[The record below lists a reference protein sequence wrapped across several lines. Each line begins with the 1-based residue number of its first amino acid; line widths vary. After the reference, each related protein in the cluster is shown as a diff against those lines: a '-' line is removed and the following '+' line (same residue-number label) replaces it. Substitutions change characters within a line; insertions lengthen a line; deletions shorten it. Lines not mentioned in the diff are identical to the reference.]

1 MAGSIIGAARALALS
16 LALAAPG
23 AFAQQ
28 AAPAA
33 APAAIPV
40 GTVAVVTRPITGSLT
55 VTGRIA
61 AIDRVE
67 LRARVDGFLEEVA
80 FEEGQTVA
88 EGAPLYRIE
97 RGNFE
102 AAARSAEGALV
113 QSKAARDLAD
123 IQLARAQELLDRD
136 AGTAV
141 ARDQAK
147 AEADRSAGAV
157 IEAEAALAR
166 ARIEL
171 DYTEIKAP
179 VAGRIGRTALTRG
192 AVVGPSSGVLAT
204 IVSQDPM
211 RVVFPVSAREFLRP
225 DASGA
230 RPDPASIRVR
240 LKFLNGAFYEH
251 EGRIEFIDVSVD
263 QATDTVMARA
273 TIANP
278 DRALIDGQLV
288 TVVLEAG
295 DPVEKPV
302 TPQQAL
308 LADQSGLYVFA
319 VEDGKAAVRRVRAG
333 GTLGA
338 DMVIEEGLAAG
349 DLVVVEGIERLRPG
363 VAVVAQPVAQP
374 DAQTGTN

>member
-1 MAGSIIGAARALALS
+1 M
-16 LALAAPG
+16 AAPG

-147 AEADRSAGAV
+147 A
-157 IEAEAALAR
+157 
-166 ARIEL
+166 
-171 DYTEIKAP
+171 
-179 VAGRIGRTALTRG
+179 
-192 AVVGPSSGVLAT
+192 
-204 IVSQDPM
+204 
-211 RVVFPVSAREFLRP
+211 
-225 DASGA
+225 
-230 RPDPASIRVR
+230 
-240 LKFLNGAFYEH
+240 
-251 EGRIEFIDVSVD
+251 
-263 QATDTVMARA
+263 
-273 TIANP
+273 
-278 DRALIDGQLV
+278 
-288 TVVLEAG
+288 
-295 DPVEKPV
+295 
-302 TPQQAL
+302 
-308 LADQSGLYVFA
+308 
-319 VEDGKAAVRRVRAG
+319 
-333 GTLGA
+333 
-338 DMVIEEGLAAG
+338 
-349 DLVVVEGIERLRPG
+349 
-363 VAVVAQPVAQP
+363 
-374 DAQTGTN
+374 

>member
-1 MAGSIIGAARALALS
+1 MAGSIIDAARALALS

-40 GTVAVVTRPITGSLT
+40 GTVAVEMRPVTGSLT

-171 DYTEIKAP
+171 DYTEIRAP

-308 LADQSGLYVFA
+308 LADQSGLYVFT

-374 DAQTGTN
+374 DAQTGAN